1 VSLASLPTQ
10 ETLEFEVS
18 KGRGKTQRLWQ
29 PMSYRPHRRRLPDG
43 ADKLG
48 TWLLGAVHR
57 RLLSKRKLRTVADE
71 VVELSDTMRTL
82 SDRNF
87 DRRIEAARDAIVR
100 GKHTRE
106 ALVNAFAVVRE
117 ATRREI
123 GLSLYPVQVMG
134 GWAMTKN
141 CCVEMATGEGKTI
154 TACLTAAV
162 MGWNRRGVH
171 VITVNDYLARR
182 DAEITK
188 PIYERLGMTVGA
200 LQDGTPPPER
210 KEAYAGDVVYGADK
224 QFIFDYLRDRLVS
237 PLQPRV
243 SGLLLEELTNTQDG
257 EGANLWTNRVVQRGL
272 YAAIIDEAD
281 SVLIDEGTTPAI
293 IGVDMHEKNASGE
306 HYSMA
311 ADVARRLGPGED
323 FIVDWQRRRVE
334 MTEAGKAKLE
344 SMSDRLPAF
353 WAGPRRREELVT
365 QALTA
370 LHLYLRDDH
379 YIVRNGDVH
388 IVDAQTGRV
397 LEGRQWQHGLHQAVQ
412 AKEGLEVTTGR
423 QTMARIGY
431 ARFFQLY
438 QRLAGM
444 TGTAWE
450 VRSELWASYQM
461 KVVRIPTNKPVIRT
475 QAADKVY
482 KTVDEKIEAAAKRV
496 AEYHAMKRPVLL
508 GTRAIETSEKLSA
521 YLTDF
526 GVDHVVLNAHHE
538 EQEAHIVAQAGKP
551 GVVTV
556 ATNMAGRGTDIKP
569 EQKVVKQGG
578 LVVILTERH
587 EEERVDRQ
595 FFGRTGRQGD
605 PGHVEVYT
613 SLEDSLIRTHGYT
626 PLVQAL
632 RLHPGLSKLGGF
644 RVLWRWTQSRASKK
658 SRIARDSVSRQD
670 AWIDRSLHHAT
681 R

>member
-1 VSLASLPTQ
+1 VSLASLPTD
-10 ETLEFEVS
+10 ETLEFELS
-18 KGRGKTQRLWQ
+18 GGRGKTQRLWQ
-29 PMSYRPHRRRLPDG
+29 PMSYRPHRRRLPEG
-43 ADKLG
+43 ADKFG
-48 TWLLGAVHR
+48 TWLLGVVQR
-57 RLLSKRKLRTVADE
+57 RLLSRRKLRVVADE
-71 VVELSDTMRTL
+71 VVELADSMRNL

-87 DRRIEAARDAIVR
+87 DRRIETAREAIVR
-100 GKHTRE
+100 GKHTTE

-123 GLSLYPVQVMG
+123 GLALYPVQVMG

-171 VITVNDYLARR
+171 VVTVNDYLARR
-182 DAEITK
+182 DAEITG
-188 PIYERLGMTVGA
+188 PIYKRLGMSVGS

-210 KEAYAGDVVYGADK
+210 KEIYAGDVVYGADK

-243 SGLLLEELTNTQDG
+243 SGLLLEELAHTEGGDG
-257 EGANLWTNRVVQRGL
+257 AQLWTNRVVQRGL

-293 IGVDMHEKNASGE
+293 IGVDMHEKNTSGE

-311 ADVARRLGPGED
+311 AEVARELAPGKD
-323 FIVDWQRRRVE
+323 FLVDWQRRRVDLLDPGQE
-334 MTEAGKAKLE
+334 KLEALAGK
-344 SMSDRLPAF
+344 LPAF

-370 LHLYLRDDH
+370 LHLYTRDDH
-379 YIVRNGDVH
+379 YIVRNDDVH
-388 IVDAQTGRV
+388 IVDVQTGRV

-438 QRLAGM
+438 QHLAGM

-450 VRSELWASYQM
+450 VRNELWASYQM
-461 KVVRIPTNKPVIRT
+461 KVVRVPTNRPLIRT
-475 QAADKVY
+475 QAPDRVA
-482 KTVDEKIEAAAKRV
+482 KTIDEKLENAAKRV
-496 AEYHAMKRPVLL
+496 AELHNEKRPVLL
-508 GTRAIETSEKLSA
+508 GTRTIETSDRLSEF
-521 YLTDF
+521 LQGL
-526 GVDHVVLNAHHE
+526 GVEHVILNAHHE
-538 EQEAHIVAQAGKP
+538 EKEAQIIAQAGKP
-551 GVVTV
+551 GAVTV

-569 EQKVVKQGG
+569 DQKVIKNGG
-578 LVVILTERH
+578 LVVIVTERH
-587 EEERVDRQ
+587 DEERVDRQ

-605 PGHVEVYT
+605 PGHVEVFT
-613 SLEDSLIRTHGYT
+613 SLEDSLIRTHGYV
-626 PLVQAL
+626 PLVHL
-632 RLHPGLSKLGGF
+632 LKLHPGLSRWGGF
-644 RVLWRWTQSRASKK
+644 RVLWHWSQSRASKK
-658 SRIARDSVSRQD
+658 SRISRDSVSRQD